1 MTLRIKN
8 KVCLITGAGS
18 GIGEAIARRFA
29 QEGAKLVLTD
39 INKDTVDNV
48 ANALSKKYGV
58 KVISIKQDVVNEKK
72 WVVLVTQVEK
82 VFGRIDVLVNNAGIA
97 IPGNLENTSLAD
109 WKKTHEVNCEGT
121 FLGCQAVTKVMK
133 NTGGSIINIS
143 SIEGIVGE
151 RNTLAYNSSKGAV
164 RTFTKSMALHCAH
177 NQYDIR
183 VNSLHPG
190 FIKTPMVVNALDSL
204 PPAEA
209 QQILTQVLNHIPLS
223 KMGSV
228 EDIANGCLFLA
239 SDESI
244 YMTGSE
250 LVMDGGYTCQ

>member
-1 MTLRIKN
+1 MTLRIEN

-18 GIGEAIARRFA
+18 GIGEAIAKRYA
-29 QEGAKLVLTD
+29 QEGAQLILAD
-39 INKDTVDNV
+39 INEKAVVQV
-48 ANALSKKYGV
+48 ADVLSAEYGV
-58 KVISIKQDVVNEKK
+58 RTLAIKQDVADEPK
-72 WVVLVTQVEK
+72 WLEIVTQAHET
-82 VFGRIDVLVNNAGIA
+82 FGRIDVLVNNAGIA
-97 IPGNLENTSLAD
+97 IPGDLENTSLAD

-121 FLGCQAVTKVMK
+121 FLGCQAVTKIMK

-177 NQYDIR
+177 NKYGIR
-183 VNSLHPG
+183 VNSIHPG
-190 FIKTPMVVNALDSL
+190 FIQTPMVVNALKGL
-204 PPAEA
+204 PEAEA
-209 QQILTQVLNHIPLS
+209 QQMLERVLSSIPLAE
-223 KMGSV
+223 MGTV

-239 SDESI
+239 SDESR

-250 LVMDGGYTCQ
+250 LVMDGGYICR

>member
-1 MTLRIKN
+1 
-8 KVCLITGAGS
+8 
-18 GIGEAIARRFA
+18 
-29 QEGAKLVLTD
+29 
-39 INKDTVDNV
+39 
-48 ANALSKKYGV
+48 
-58 KVISIKQDVVNEKK
+58 
-72 WVVLVTQVEK
+72 
-82 VFGRIDVLVNNAGIA
+82 
-97 IPGNLENTSLAD
+97 
-109 WKKTHEVNCEGT
+109 
-121 FLGCQAVTKVMK
+121 MK

>member
-109 WKKTHEVNCEGT
+109 WKKN
-121 FLGCQAVTKVMK
+121 
-133 NTGGSIINIS
+133 
-143 SIEGIVGE
+143 
-151 RNTLAYNSSKGAV
+151 
-164 RTFTKSMALHCAH
+164 
-177 NQYDIR
+177 
-183 VNSLHPG
+183 P
-190 FIKTPMVVNALDSL
+190 
-204 PPAEA
+204 
-209 QQILTQVLNHIPLS
+209 
-223 KMGSV
+223 
-228 EDIANGCLFLA
+228 
-239 SDESI
+239 
-244 YMTGSE
+244 
-250 LVMDGGYTCQ
+250 